1 MTEREGSSGKLKDNV
16 GDEFDQATEHRRT
29 AKDASKDAVEKEEPA
44 GGSSGGVKN
53 NVRDDWEE
61 SQRR

>member
-29 AKDASKDAVEKEEPA
+29 AKDASKDAGEKEEQA
-44 GGSSGGVKN
+44 GSSGGVKD